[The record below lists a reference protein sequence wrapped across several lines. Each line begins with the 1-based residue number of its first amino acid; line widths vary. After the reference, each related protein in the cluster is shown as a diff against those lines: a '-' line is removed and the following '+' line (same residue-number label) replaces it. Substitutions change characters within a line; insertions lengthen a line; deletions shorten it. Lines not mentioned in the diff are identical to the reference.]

1 MKQEGSDNWRNV
13 AAGEAGRMAS
23 EGTQSYVSV
32 WSQDLAQRLVRSR
45 ALKKHVNGEF
55 LLWHR
60 RNESN

>member
-13 AAGEAGRMAS
+13 AAGEAGGMAS